1 MRSRIDLHVQW
12 VERRRRTVAQDVAK
26 PLYVRSDLACLRR
39 LATLALAPRG
49 GYRMDERAAAT
60 MREKIAPST
69 GSSNGPSNPTS
80 LCWRL
85 PQQADAAQIS
95 MLTM

>member
-1 MRSRIDLHVQW
+1 MRFRIDLHVQW
-12 VERRRRTVAQDVAK
+12 VERRRRTVAQGVAK
-26 PLYVRSDLACLRR
+26 PLYVPSDLVCLRR
-39 LATLALAPRG
+39 LAMLALAPRG

-69 GSSNGPSNPTS
+69 GRSNGPSNPTS

-85 PQQADAAQIS
+85 PQQAEGARIS
-95 MLTM
+95 LLAM